1 MTSATPPAPARPAP
15 RLTPP
20 VSIMLDKE
28 RTLRMDFAAMCAFED
43 ETGLSPWSSEVWSA
57 GASPRVISA
66 LIWAGLIHEDPD
78 LMLSDVRR
86 MPGMELSNYG
96 YLMDRLGDLWG
107 ETMPE
112 AEETPAPVEGDA
124 DPNPRRRAAG

>member
-1 MTSATPPAPARPAP
+1 MTSATPPVPRPMP

-20 VSIMLDKE
+20 VPIMLDKE

-43 ETGLSPWSSEVWSA
+43 ETGLSPWSSEVWGA
-57 GASPRVISA
+57 GVSPRILSA
-66 LIWAGLIHEDPD
+66 LVWAGLIHEDPD

-86 MPGMELSNYG
+86 MPGRELSNYG
-96 YLMDRLGDLWG
+96 YLMDRLSDLWG

-112 AEETPAPVEGDA
+112 PEETPVAVEGES